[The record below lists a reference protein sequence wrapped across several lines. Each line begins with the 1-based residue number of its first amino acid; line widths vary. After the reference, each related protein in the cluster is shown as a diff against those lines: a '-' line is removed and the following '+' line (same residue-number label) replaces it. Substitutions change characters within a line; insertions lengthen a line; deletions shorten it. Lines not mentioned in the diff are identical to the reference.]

1 MADTI
6 NAKKLNTRIKLKYD
20 SYANWQA
27 STIKLLKGELAIC
40 EIPAVEGKTSV
51 SVNADAPAAS
61 IPTVLFKVGDGTKT
75 FSQLPW
81 ASAKAADVHAWAKA
95 TEMKLVGTKLT
106 FVDANGQA
114 INGIPAIDLDT
125 TFATDAEVETIR
137 AALAAD
143 IADINKNL
151 GNTTGIGKDVA
162 DLKAAMEIVRG
173 GATVT
178 GSIEKAKTEAITA
191 AASDATTKAGTAKT
205 EAVAAAKSYTDTEVG
220 KIGSRTGTLE
230 TLTAEHTTGIAD
242 NKSAIEKE
250 VADRKSAI
258 TTTEN
263 AYKAADKAIND
274 KIGAK
279 TDAAGTDT
287 VYGAIK
293 DAKAE
298 GTAANNSIAALIG
311 DNGAITKNTAGVDQ
325 NKSDIAALIQTVANN
340 KTALE
345 NADKALGDRLNK
357 IELFFGEAD
366 ADGKPTGEGL
376 YDALDTL
383 QEIQDFIT
391 SKGSAADALATT
403 VAGHTTSI
411 ADIKDSLDEDGTIGG
426 AIKTNTANI
435 SSLSTRVGTAE
446 QTISGHTTDITDLK
460 ATTTG
465 FDATNTIAAKFT
477 SVEST
482 LSTTTQTANT
492 AKSTADTNKATL
504 EHLTESGGVIPG
516 IQADVSNAK
525 KDITDLKQVTN
536 GYSGTNAILNDVQ
549 AAKDAASA
557 ADVKAG
563 NAADAADAADV
574 KAVTAQNKANE
585 AYNLASTANG
595 TANSANTL
603 AGSNQTRIAAIEADY
618 LAKADYFIIDCGDA
632 DENDFA
638 EPTA

>member
-20 SYANWQA
+20 SYTNWQA

-51 SVNADAPAAS
+51 SVNADAPAAN

-95 TEMKLVGTKLT
+95 KEIKLIGTKLT
-106 FVDANGQA
+106 FVDANDQA

-178 GSIEKAKTEAITA
+178 GSIEKAKAEAITA

-205 EAVAAAKSYTDTEVG
+205 EAVAAAKIYTDDEVG
-220 KIGSRTGTLE
+220 NISTRTGNLE
-230 TLTAEHTTGIAD
+230 TLTAGHTTDIAD

-250 VADRKSAI
+250 VVDRKSAI

-263 AYKAADKAIND
+263 AYKAADTAINN
-274 KIGAK
+274 KIGTK
-279 TDAAGTDT
+279 DDAAGTDT

-298 GTAANNSIAALIG
+298 GTAAKNSIATLTG
-311 DNGAITKNTAGVDQ
+311 KDGAITKNTAGVAQ
-325 NKSDIAALIQTVANN
+325 NKSDIAALTQTVANN

-345 NADKALGDRLNK
+345 NADKALDERLDK
-357 IELFFGEAD
+357 IELFFAD
-366 ADGKPTGEGL
+366 ADADNGTTNNL
-376 YDALDTL
+376 NNALDSL
-383 QEIQDFIT
+383 KEIQKFIT
-391 SKGSAADALATT
+391 DKGTAADNLAKAVGENTE
-403 VAGHTTSI
+403 AI
-411 ADIKDSLDEDGTIGG
+411 ADINDSLAESGTIGG

-435 SSLSTRVGTAE
+435 SGLSTRVGTAE
-446 QTISGHTTDITDLK
+446 QTISGHTTDITGLK
-460 ATTTG
+460 AATDG
-465 FDATNTIAAKFT
+465 FDATKTIAARFT
-477 SVEST
+477 SVEGT

-492 AKSTADTNKATL
+492 AKSTADTNKTNL
-504 EHLTESGGVIPG
+504 ENLTKAGGRIAN
-516 IQADVSNAK
+516 IEANVSTAAQ
-525 KDITDLKQVTN
+525 DITALKQVTK
-536 GYSGTNAILNDVQ
+536 GYSGVDAIKTAIAGANT
-549 AAKDAASA
+549 AAATADGKAVAAQ
-557 ADVKAG
+557 
-563 NAADAADAADV
+563 NAAATADG
-574 KAVTAQNKANE
+574 KAVAAQSKANE

-595 TANSANTL
+595 TANSANEL
-603 AGSNQTRIAAIEADY
+603 AGSNQTRIANIEKDY